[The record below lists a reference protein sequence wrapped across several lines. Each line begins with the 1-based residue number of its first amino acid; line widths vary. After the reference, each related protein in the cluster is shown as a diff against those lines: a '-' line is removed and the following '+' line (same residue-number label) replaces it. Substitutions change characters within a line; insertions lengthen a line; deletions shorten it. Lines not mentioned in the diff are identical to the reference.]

1 MSEVKIRNLP
11 PYVLEKLTEEA
22 RKKKISREEYIRII
36 LTQTAMMPEVRS
48 LDEKY
53 QNLIHELS
61 RRLKYQNEVLEKAIE
76 IIEENS

>member
-22 RKKKISREEYIRII
+22 RKKKISREEYIRIV
-36 LTQTAMMPEVRS
+36 LTQTAMMPEVRL

-53 QNLIHELS
+53 QNLIHELAG
-61 RRLKYQNEVLEKAIE
+61 RLKYQNEVLEKAIE
-76 IIEENS
+76 IIEANS

>member
-61 RRLKYQNEVLEKAIE
+61 GRLKYQNGVLEKAIE

>member
-11 PYVLEKLTEEA
+11 PYVLAKLTEEA

-61 RRLKYQNEVLEKAIE
+61 GRLKYQNEVLEKAIE

>member
-11 PYVLEKLTEEA
+11 PSVLEKLTEEA

-61 RRLKYQNEVLEKAIE
+61 GRLKYQNEVLEKAIE

>member
-36 LTQTAMMPEVRS
+36 LTQTAMMPEVRL

-53 QNLIHELS
+53 QNLIHELAG
-61 RRLKYQNEVLEKAIE
+61 RLKLSLIH
-76 IIEENS
+76 I

>member
-36 LTQTAMMPEVRS
+36 LTQTAMMPEVRL

-53 QNLIHELS
+53 QNLIHELAG
-61 RRLKYQNEVLEKAIE
+61 RLKYQNEVLEKTIE
-76 IIEENS
+76 IIEANS

>member
-36 LTQTAMMPEVRS
+36 LTQTAMMPEVRL

-53 QNLIHELS
+53 QNLIHELAG
-61 RRLKYQNEVLEKAIE
+61 RLKYQNEGLEKAIE
-76 IIEENS
+76 IIEANS

>member
-36 LTQTAMMPEVRS
+36 LTQNAMMPEVRS

-61 RRLKYQNEVLEKAIE
+61 GRLKYQNEVLEKAIE

>member
-36 LTQTAMMPEVRS
+36 LTQTAMMPEVRL

-53 QNLIHELS
+53 QNLIHELA

-76 IIEENS
+76 IIEANS

>member
-1 MSEVKIRNLP
+1 MSEVKFRNLP

-61 RRLKYQNEVLEKAIE
+61 GRLKYQNEVLEKAIE

>member
-36 LTQTAMMPEVRS
+36 LTQTAMMPEVRL

-53 QNLIHELS
+53 QNLIHELAG
-61 RRLKYQNEVLEKAIE
+61 RLKDQNEVLEKAIE
-76 IIEENS
+76 IIEANS

>member
-36 LTQTAMMPEVRS
+36 LTQTAMMPEVRL

-53 QNLIHELS
+53 QNLIHELAG
-61 RRLKYQNEVLEKAIE
+61 RLKYQNVVLEKAIE
-76 IIEENS
+76 IIEANS

>member
-1 MSEVKIRNLP
+1 MSEVKIRNLQ

-36 LTQTAMMPEVRS
+36 LTQTAMMPEVRL

-53 QNLIHELS
+53 QNLIHELAG
-61 RRLKYQNEVLEKAIE
+61 RLKYQNEVLEKAIE
-76 IIEENS
+76 IIEANS

>member
-36 LTQTAMMPEVRS
+36 LTQTTMMPEVRL

-53 QNLIHELS
+53 QNLIHELAG
-61 RRLKYQNEVLEKAIE
+61 RLKYQNEVLEKAIE
-76 IIEENS
+76 IIEANS

>member
-11 PYVLEKLTEEA
+11 QYVLEKLTEEA

-36 LTQTAMMPEVRS
+36 LTQTAMMPEVRL

-53 QNLIHELS
+53 QNLIHELAG
-61 RRLKYQNEVLEKAIE
+61 RLKYQNEVLEKAIE
-76 IIEENS
+76 IIEANS